1 MTNSIST
8 DKKVN
13 KSILLHDSKARNME
27 YVKENYLWEDLLA
40 IVKKLRAPDG
50 CPWDRAQTHES
61 MRSCLIEE
69 CYEVIEAVDNKDILN
84 LREELGDV
92 MLQVLLHSEIARDE
106 QEFTLNEVI
115 NELAKKLVRRHP
127 HVFGDGEPAKDTND
141 GLSKWEAIKLKEKA
155 EASLLKKEDKVN
167 ELEKIPK
174 SFPAI
179 IRAQK
184 VQKKAV
190 NEFKAENN
198 STSTVK
204 NLKKLISQYE
214 SQQANNL
221 EINNDQNLVGNLIFE
236 VVKLSGEMGV
246 NAENSLTKATEEYI
260 NKVIRCSTYK

>member
-1 MTNSIST
+1 MSNSIST
-8 DKKVN
+8 DDSVDKL
-13 KSILLHDSKARNME
+13 ILQQNSKTRNME

-40 IVKKLRAPDG
+40 IVKKLRDPDG
-50 CPWDRAQTHES
+50 CPWDREQTHET

-69 CYEVIEAVDNKDILN
+69 CYEVIEAVENKDILN

-92 MLQVLLHSEIARDE
+92 MLQVLLHAQIAREE
-106 QEFTLNEVI
+106 QEFTLDDVI

-127 HVFGDGEPAKDTND
+127 HVFGEGEPAKDAND
-141 GLSKWEAIKLKEKA
+141 GLRNWESIKQKEKV
-155 EASLLKKEDKVN
+155 EASLQNSGDALHELK
-167 ELEKIPK
+167 KIPK

-184 VQKKAV
+184 VQKKAIK
-190 NEFKAENN
+190 EYKADND

-204 NLKKLISQYE
+204 NIKQLISQYE
-214 SQQANNL
+214 IQQENNSDK
-221 EINNDQNLVGNLIFE
+221 NNSQNLVGNLIFE
-236 VVKLSGEMGV
+236 VVKLAGETGE

>member
-1 MTNSIST
+1 MSNCIST
-8 DKKVN
+8 DNTVN
-13 KSILLHDSKARNME
+13 ESILLQKSKAKNME

-127 HVFGDGEPAKDTND
+127 HVFGDDEVAKDASD
-141 GLSKWEAIKLKEKA
+141 GLSKWESIKRKEKVD
-155 EASLLKKEDKVN
+155 ASLNKNEDTLN

-174 SFPAI
+174 AFPAI

-184 VQKKAV
+184 VQKKAIKEY
-190 NEFKAENN
+190 NTEYDL
-198 STSTVK
+198 TSTVENIK
-204 NLKKLISQYE
+204 QLISQYE
-214 SQQANNL
+214 NQQHDNSEKNS
-221 EINNDQNLVGNLIFE
+221 QNLVGNLIFE
-236 VVKLSGEMGV
+236 VVKLAGETGE

-260 NKVIRCSTYK
+260 NKVIRCST